1 MRVRTDIVMAYLTK
15 EQSERAMLIAK
26 RIDAIIEKIGISKGA
41 FYKESGVSS
50 ATLSQWR
57 SGTFYPSK
65 AKLDSAA
72 KYLDVSADYL
82 EFGLNNV
89 IDKKENPTSVAA
101 DGVDELDK
109 EALDIM
115 HQLPPE
121 KRAAGLA
128 MLRGL
133 LSN

>member
-1 MRVRTDIVMAYLTK
+1 MFWTNFSTLCADKNLSPNAVATELKIPSGSITAWRNGATPRTKSLTK
-15 EQSERAMLIAK
+15 IANY
-26 RIDAIIEKIGISKGA
+26 
-41 FYKESGVSS
+41 FGV
-50 ATLSQWR
+50 T
-57 SGTFYPSK
+57 
-65 AKLDSAA
+65 
-72 KYLDVSADYL
+72 VDYL
-82 EFGLNNV
+82 LNAE
-89 IDKKENPTSVAA
+89 KENPTSVAA

-133 LSN
+133 LNN

>member
-1 MRVRTDIVMAYLTK
+1 MFWTNFSTLCADKNLSPNAVATELKIPSGSITAWRNGATPRTKSLTK
-15 EQSERAMLIAK
+15 IANY
-26 RIDAIIEKIGISKGA
+26 
-41 FYKESGVSS
+41 FGV
-50 ATLSQWR
+50 T
-57 SGTFYPSK
+57 
-65 AKLDSAA
+65 
-72 KYLDVSADYL
+72 VDYL
-82 EFGLNNV
+82 LNAE
-89 IDKKENPTSVAA
+89 KENPTSVTA

-133 LSN
+133 LNN

>member
-1 MRVRTDIVMAYLTK
+1 MFWDNFVLLCDRAGKSPNAVAAEIGFKSTGTVTGWKDGKIPY
-15 EQSERAMLIAK
+15 ERNLKKIA
-26 RIDAIIEKIGISKGA
+26 EY
-41 FYKESGVSS
+41 FGV
-50 ATLSQWR
+50 T
-57 SGTFYPSK
+57 
-65 AKLDSAA
+65 
-72 KYLDVSADYL
+72 VDYL
-82 EFGLNNV
+82 LTGE
-89 IDKKENPTSVAA
+89 KENPTSVSA

-133 LSN
+133 LNN

>member
-1 MRVRTDIVMAYLTK
+1 MFWTNFSTLCADKNLSPNAVATELKIPSGSITAWRNGATPRTKSLTK
-15 EQSERAMLIAK
+15 IANY
-26 RIDAIIEKIGISKGA
+26 
-41 FYKESGVSS
+41 FGV
-50 ATLSQWR
+50 T
-57 SGTFYPSK
+57 
-65 AKLDSAA
+65 
-72 KYLDVSADYL
+72 VDYL
-82 EFGLNNV
+82 LNAE
-89 IDKKENPTSVAA
+89 KETPTSVAA

>member
-1 MRVRTDIVMAYLTK
+1 MFWTNFSTLCADKNLSPNAVATELKIPSGSITAWRNGATPRTKSLTK
-15 EQSERAMLIAK
+15 IANYFGVTVDDLLSEQ
-26 RIDAIIEKIGISKGA
+26 
-41 FYKESGVSS
+41 
-50 ATLSQWR
+50 
-57 SGTFYPSK
+57 
-65 AKLDSAA
+65 
-72 KYLDVSADYL
+72 
-82 EFGLNNV
+82 
-89 IDKKENPTSVAA
+89 KENPTSVAA

-133 LSN
+133 LNN

>member
-1 MRVRTDIVMAYLTK
+1 MFWTNFSTLCADKNLSPNAVATELKIPSGSITAWRNGATPRTKSLTK
-15 EQSERAMLIAK
+15 IANY
-26 RIDAIIEKIGISKGA
+26 
-41 FYKESGVSS
+41 FGV
-50 ATLSQWR
+50 T
-57 SGTFYPSK
+57 
-65 AKLDSAA
+65 
-72 KYLDVSADYL
+72 VDYL
-82 EFGLNNV
+82 LNGE
-89 IDKKENPTSVAA
+89 KENPTSVAA

>member
-1 MRVRTDIVMAYLTK
+1 MFWTNFSTLCADKNLSPNAVATELKIPSGSITAWRNGATPRTKSLTK
-15 EQSERAMLIAK
+15 IANYFGVTV
-26 RIDAIIEKIGISKGA
+26 DYLLNAE
-41 FYKESGVSS
+41 KES
-50 ATLSQWR
+50 
-57 SGTFYPSK
+57 
-65 AKLDSAA
+65 
-72 KYLDVSADYL
+72 
-82 EFGLNNV
+82 
-89 IDKKENPTSVAA
+89 PTSVAA

-133 LSN
+133 LNN

>member
-1 MRVRTDIVMAYLTK
+1 MFWTIFSTLCADKNLSPNAVATELKIPSGSITAWRNGATPRTKSLTK
-15 EQSERAMLIAK
+15 
-26 RIDAIIEKIGISKGA
+26 ISNY
-41 FYKESGVSS
+41 FGV
-50 ATLSQWR
+50 T
-57 SGTFYPSK
+57 
-65 AKLDSAA
+65 
-72 KYLDVSADYL
+72 VDYL
-82 EFGLNNV
+82 LNAE
-89 IDKKENPTSVAA
+89 KENPTSVTA

-133 LSN
+133 LNN